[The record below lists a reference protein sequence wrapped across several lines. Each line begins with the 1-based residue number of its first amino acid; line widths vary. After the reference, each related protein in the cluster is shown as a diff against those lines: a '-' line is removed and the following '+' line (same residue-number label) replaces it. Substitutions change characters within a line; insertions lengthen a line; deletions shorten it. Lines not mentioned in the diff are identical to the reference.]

1 MRVVYNNREN
11 GVEFSNMKE
20 GTVFLYDG
28 RPFMKVCGV
37 TEDTVTEHGFYTID
51 LTCGDLHDFYST
63 DAGDDRYTV
72 VEATL
77 TIE

>member
-1 MRVVYNNREN
+1 MRVIYNREN
-11 GVEFSNMKE
+11 GVEFNNMKE
-20 GTVFLYDG
+20 GIVFLYDD

-37 TEDTVTEHGFYTID
+37 TEDTATQNGYYAVD
-51 LTCGDLHDFYST
+51 LTCGDLYDLFST
-63 DAGDDRYTV
+63 DEGDDRFIV

>member
-1 MRVVYNNREN
+1 MRVVYNREN
-11 GVEFSNMKE
+11 GVKFRDMKE
-20 GTVFLYDG
+20 GTVFLYDD
-28 RPFMKVCGV
+28 RPFMKVYGV
-37 TEDTVTEHGFYTID
+37 TEDTVTEGCFYAID
-51 LTCGDLHDFYST
+51 LTYGDLHDFLST

>member
-20 GTVFLYDG
+20 GTVFLYDN

-37 TEDTVTEHGFYTID
+37 TENTSTQNGYYAVD
-51 LTCGDLHDFYST
+51 LTCGDLHDFFST
-63 DAGDDRYTV
+63 DDGDDCYIV
-72 VEATL
+72 VDATL
-77 TIE
+77 TIK

>member
-1 MRVVYNNREN
+1 MRVVYNREN

-20 GTVFLYDG
+20 GTVFLYKD

-37 TEDTVTEHGFYTID
+37 TEDTVTQHCFYAID
-51 LTCGDLHDFYST
+51 LTCGDLYDLFST
-63 DAGDDRYTV
+63 DEGDDRFVV